1 MESMYIIIGMTSVM
15 AAFVTG
21 LVLVLNNFHQ
31 KKDMFLSVLIMV
43 FMISAGVAGIAA
55 DVQRTQNR
63 INTIQEAGVPELA
76 DYFQSTV
83 GMSNVSYSKDTK
95 TLVIDTNESSD
106 SENITNI
113 DAKLAKNSKIKSVD
127 FTSAGQRKQDTY
139 MVVIIKLK

>member
-1 MESMYIIIGMTSVM
+1 MFIII
-15 AAFVTG
+15 
-21 LVLVLNNFHQ
+21 
-31 KKDMFLSVLIMV
+31 
-43 FMISAGVAGIAA
+43 AGVAVVAS
-55 DVQRTQNR
+55 DVERTQNR
-63 INTIQEAGVPELA
+63 INTIKEAGVPELA

-127 FTSAGQRKQDTY
+127 FTSAGQRKQDSY

>member
-1 MESMYIIIGMTSVM
+1 MESMYIIICMTSVM
-15 AAFVTG
+15 AAFVAG
-21 LVLVLNNFHQ
+21 LVLALNKFSP
-31 KKDMFLSVLIMV
+31 KKDMFVSILILV
-43 FMISAGVAGIAA
+43 FTSIAGVAGVAS
-55 DVQRTQNR
+55 DVERTLNR
-63 INTIQEAGVPELA
+63 INTIKEAGVPELA

-127 FTSAGQRKQDTY
+127 FTSAGQRKQDSY